1 MKRILVNMNR
11 SGYFWHELD
20 NTSLLSDNPVVKMKR
35 EISEDSHPSITAM
48 RTYEQFN
55 YLFMK
60 GNGDYILSIRNLNDP
75 RIDGSGRNLKQ
86 HVIFEDEDKDLLL
99 KMLAYYLTQPA
110 EFEKWITNESFKPGQ
125 NDALCKLATF
135 NKKIEE
141 LKKAK
146 LNPILKDC
154 EFAISSL
161 KSAEWLQE
169 KLHISGVCVADY
181 LNMLDAL
188 RGETL
193 LTGNGGNGDGSGSSV
208 NTDTAGQTGDAAVQP
223 QNTAGQ
229 AKDTADRVDIPAVHI
244 PEGTDSDRDA
254 TRQVAKIQQELKMWK
269 WRALAL
275 AALAAGSILALLYKC
290 N

>member
-20 NTSLLSDNPVVKMKR
+20 NTALLSNNPVVKMKR
-35 EISEDSHPSITAM
+35 EISEDSHPSISAM

-75 RIDGSGRNLKQ
+75 RTDGSRRSLKQ
-86 HVIFEDEDKDLLL
+86 HVIFEDEDKELLL
-99 KMLAYYLTQPA
+99 KMLAYYLTKPT
-110 EFEKWITNESFKPGQ
+110 EFEKWITNECFKPGQ
-125 NDALCKLATF
+125 NDALCRTIPF
-135 NKKIEE
+135 NEKIDLIKKST
-141 LKKAK
+141 

-169 KLHISGVCVADY
+169 KFGLTGINIAEY
-181 LNMLDAL
+181 LNQLDAMKGTVFL
-188 RGETL
+188 TL
-193 LTGNGGNGDGSGSSV
+193 YKPDGIIPP
-208 NTDTAGQTGDAAVQP
+208 TPPRHP
-223 QNTAGQ
+223 QDEERTYQFKKENQQLQKENQLLQKNDQQLQ
-229 AKDTADRVDIPAVHI
+229 AKLNKEQEYLKRWKLY
-244 PEGTDSDRDA
+244 
-254 TRQVAKIQQELKMWK
+254 AKI
-269 WRALAL
+269 LAVI
-275 AALAAGSILALLYKC
+275 AVVSILLFIINALK